1 VSTITQ
7 RESDQREA
15 TAKTE
20 TQRRPPYRLSVA
32 KYEAMV
38 ASGAFTKADRF
49 ELIEGTLVEKTTK
62 GGKHSASSE
71 RSWRAI
77 HSLLPPGW
85 HVRIE
90 KPVRIPQ
97 RDSEPE
103 PDVSVAR
110 GGIDDYEDRHPGPE
124 DVALVV
130 EVAESTLADDRAMAV
145 TYGGGGGIP
154 VYWIVNVAGRQLEV
168 YAHPEPGARIGGA
181 YPAPTILGETESV
194 ELIIEGQV
202 VGMIAVAKLLPRA
215 KGGAS

>member
-1 VSTITQ
+1 MSTITQ

-49 ELIEGTLVEKTTK
+49 ELIEGALVEKMTK

-77 HSLLPPGW
+77 HLLLPPGW

-145 TYGGGGGIP
+145 TYGGGGIP

-168 YAHPEPGARIGGA
+168 YANPIGGA